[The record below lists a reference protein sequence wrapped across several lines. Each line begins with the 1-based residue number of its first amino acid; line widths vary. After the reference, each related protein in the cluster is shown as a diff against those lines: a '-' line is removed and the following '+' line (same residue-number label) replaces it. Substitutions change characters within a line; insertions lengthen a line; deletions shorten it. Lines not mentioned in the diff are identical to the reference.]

1 MTRRTAGFETVSE
14 NIRRP
19 QDIDLGEIK
28 TASLA
33 VGSATALTTATP
45 KTIIS
50 IALPPGDYE
59 VDGVV
64 DFLPAAST
72 SITKL
77 SEGASAATN
86 TFGADDTFSSSHMAA
101 VVPTAIAQRRS
112 IPQQRFTLTTDGVI
126 FLIAEAIFTVS
137 TMTAFGTL
145 RAKRI

>member
-1 MTRRTAGFETVSE
+1 MTRRTSGFEAV
-14 NIRRP
+14 NADVRRQ

-45 KTIIS
+45 KTIAS
-50 IALPPGDYE
+50 IALAPGDYE
-59 VDGVV
+59 IDGIV

-72 SITKL
+72 SITQL
-77 SEGASAATN
+77 SEGASAAN
-86 TFGADDTFSSSHMAA
+86 NAFGADDTFSSAHMAA
-101 VVPTAIAQRRS
+101 VVPGTNAQRRS
-112 IPQQRFTLTTDGVI
+112 IPLQRVTLTVDATI
-126 FLIAEAIFTVS
+126 FLIAQATFTVS